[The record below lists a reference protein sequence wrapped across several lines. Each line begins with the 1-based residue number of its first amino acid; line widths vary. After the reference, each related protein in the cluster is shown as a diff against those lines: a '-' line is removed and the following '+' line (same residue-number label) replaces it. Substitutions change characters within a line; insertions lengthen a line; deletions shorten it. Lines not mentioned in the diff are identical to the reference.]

1 MGKTVTTELTRTG
14 PGPTWTP
21 WDLTRTPGGSSSG
34 SAAAV
39 AARMLPLETGNQ
51 VRRSVIR
58 PASLRGIV
66 GYKPTFGTLT
76 AVAGSI
82 HPPA

>member
-1 MGKTVTTELTRTG
+1 
-14 PGPTWTP
+14 
-21 WDLTRTPGGSSSG
+21 
-34 SAAAV
+34 
-39 AARMLPLETGNQ
+39 MLPLETGSQ

-66 GYKPTFGTLT
+66 GYKPTFGALT